1 MPDRNISKRFSARE
15 ADKGK
20 RIMQIYFLHHSAAA
34 VVLDKSLLVFDH
46 YINEHKGMENGTIA
60 EDDLKAAE
68 RVYAFASHSHYDHF
82 NPQIFKWAQIN
93 PNIIY
98 ILDSTI
104 ENVDDGV
111 NSVILSRG
119 ESYDDGYICVKE
131 FGSTDIGGSFF
142 VQCEGKSFFHAGDL
156 NFWHWRDD
164 GDERYIRAM
173 TKFFER
179 EMKYIKESISGI
191 DYAFFPLDSRMGS
204 GYEEGPD
211 IFIEAMKPKVF
222 IPVHMK
228 RFEDSQSYSMKK
240 FEGTEILAIHKNGQ
254 RLV

>member
-1 MPDRNISKRFSARE
+1 
-15 ADKGK
+15 
-20 RIMQIYFLHHSAAA
+20 MQIYFLHHSAIA

-46 YINEHKGMENGTIA
+46 YMGEHKGMEHGTIS
-60 EDDLKAAE
+60 ESDLKASG
-68 RVYAFASHSHYDHF
+68 RVYVFASHSHYDHF
-82 NPQIFKWAQIN
+82 NPQIFKWEKIN
-93 PNIIY
+93 PNITY
-98 ILDSTI
+98 ILDSTVRNI
-104 ENVDDGV
+104 DGSV
-111 NSVILSRG
+111 NSVILNRG
-119 ESYDDGYICVKE
+119 ESFEDGYVRVME

-156 NFWHWRDD
+156 NYWHWRDD
-164 GDERYIRAM
+164 GDERYTRAM

-179 EMKYIKESISGI
+179 EMKYIRQNVSGI

-211 IFIEAMKPKVF
+211 IFIETMKPKVF

-228 RFEDSQSYSMKK
+228 NFEDSQSYSKK
-240 FEGTEILAIHKNGQ
+240 RFEGTEVLAINKNGQ